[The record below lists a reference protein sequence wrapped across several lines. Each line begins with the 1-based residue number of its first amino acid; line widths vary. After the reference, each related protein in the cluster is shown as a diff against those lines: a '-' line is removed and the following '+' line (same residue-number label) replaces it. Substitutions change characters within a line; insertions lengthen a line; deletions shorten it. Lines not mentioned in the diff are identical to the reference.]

1 MHFSAINR
9 EKELQIMRLISSPRS
24 VLIME
29 LEISKLESFLY
40 SMLEQVLDSSIPLNK
55 EIEMGR
61 RDSIFFDTGGGSKG
75 DQKVNV
81 MFRMTKRIVVHLRDL
96 VQMQD

>member
-61 RDSIFFDTGGGSKG
+61 RDSIFF
-75 DQKVNV
+75 
-81 MFRMTKRIVVHLRDL
+81 
-96 VQMQD
+96 

>member
-1 MHFSAINR
+1 MHFSTINR
-9 EKELQIMRLISSPRS
+9 EKELQIMRLVSSPRS

-29 LEISKLESFLY
+29 LEISKLGSFLY

-61 RDSIFFDTGGGSKG
+61 RDSIFFDTGGGPKG
-75 DQKVNV
+75 D
-81 MFRMTKRIVVHLRDL
+81 
-96 VQMQD
+96 